1 MPGAY
6 RKSAAGPRNG
16 HGGPAPVDTI
26 VPFLARYGY
35 APDLHGQDIT
45 EERFVSN
52 LADGPVPPAY
62 LLVLAE
68 RCGFEGRALIAEA
81 ASGGRGAG
89 HAGARAGTSPLEAR
103 AAAPGAVGLEEAFAR
118 LFESLGEVREGQLE
132 MARAVSRSLREGG
145 VVLLEAGTGTGKSLA
160 YLVPSV
166 LHSFETGERII
177 VSTHTKNLQDQLFR
191 KEMGVLEEALSIDAH
206 AERLLGRD
214 NYICA
219 RNVIIKASSL
229 AEATSEPALA
239 LALFVALAGG
249 AGTVDS
255 LGALPEGVSAEALA
269 APQRCPMNACGLSDR
284 CPLMRAR
291 RRAREARVLF
301 VNHALL
307 LTDYRQGGAGLGPY
321 ARVVF
326 DEAHHLETC
335 IIENLSVKASREDV
349 FRILE
354 PLALSE
360 GARETWKLL
369 THELE
374 CSGHPGVWSHL
385 RRDLA
390 RKTKELE
397 RAYADLFGCLKD
409 SLNATRAFRSTRM
422 RYADGGA
429 TFAAASEMFDDISF
443 KLSEIIG
450 LLKPIDDAR
459 LSQDLTPFQQEIAYV
474 AEELATFSESMRF
487 LSKGEDEESVFWLDW
502 GSDGSLRELC
512 GSPLSVDRPFADY
525 LEGFLGSAVFTSAT
539 LSQNGSFAFIKERLG
554 LKMLPARPVE
564 LLIPSPFPFDENCL
578 VLVASD
584 LGDPNDEGFAA
595 PVSDLVSGLV
605 SLVARRTM
613 VLFTSYR
620 LCFAV
625 AAALAKRG
633 VDGPVL
639 VQGTG
644 ESREILSER
653 FRRHPN
659 GLLLGVASFWEGV
672 DFPGEELEV
681 LVIPKIPF
689 PVPTEP
695 IVEARSQRF
704 SALGEDPFER
714 IFLPEAIL
722 RMRQGAGRL
731 IRRMDDRGVIILLD
745 SRLGTRPYGQIILSA
760 LPSRNIR
767 HVASA
772 ECVSSAARW
781 FEG

>member
-6 RKSAAGPRNG
+6 RKSAARPRQG
-16 HGGPAPVDTI
+16 HGGPRPVETI
-26 VPFLARYGY
+26 VPFLARHGC

-45 EERFVSN
+45 EEHFISC

-62 LLVLAE
+62 LLALAE
-68 RCGFEGRALIAEA
+68 RCGFEGQSLIAQA
-81 ASGGRGAG
+81 AAAGMRGAG
-89 HAGARAGTSPLEAR
+89 HAGPRAVPSPLETR
-103 AAAPGAVGLEEAFAR
+103 AVASASVSLEEAFAR
-118 LFESLGEVREGQLE
+118 LFESLGEVRDGQLE
-132 MARAVSRSLREGG
+132 MALAVSRSLRDGG

-160 YLVPSV
+160 YLVPAV

-177 VSTHTKNLQDQLFR
+177 VSTHTKNLQDQLYR
-191 KEMGVLEEALSIDAH
+191 KEMGVLEDVLSINAR

-214 NYICA
+214 NYICT
-219 RNVIIKASSL
+219 RNVVIKASSL
-229 AEATSEPALA
+229 AEGTSEAALA
-239 LALFVALAGG
+239 LALFVSLSGD
-249 AGTVDS
+249 GTVDS
-255 LGALPEGVSAEALA
+255 LGALPDGLSPEALA
-269 APQRCPMNACGLSDR
+269 APQRCPMNACGLADR

-321 ARVVF
+321 ARVIF

-335 IIENLSVKASREDV
+335 VIENLSVRVSREDL

-360 GARETWKLL
+360 GAREIWKLL

-374 CSGHPGVWSHL
+374 CSGPPGVSSHL

-390 RKTKELE
+390 RKGKELE
-397 RAYADLFGCLKD
+397 RVYAGLFGNIAD
-409 SLNATRAFRSTRM
+409 SLNASKCMRSTKT

-429 TFAAASEMFDDISF
+429 TFAAVKGMLGDISF
-443 KLSEIIG
+443 KLSELIG
-450 LLKPIDDAR
+450 LLNPIHEVR
-459 LSQDLTPFQQEIAYV
+459 LSQDLAPFQQEIGYV
-474 AEELATFSESMRF
+474 AEELATFSESLRF
-487 LSKGEDEESVFWLDW
+487 LSKGEDDESVFWLDW
-502 GSDGSLRELC
+502 GSDGSLREIC
-512 GSPLSVDRPFADY
+512 GSPLSIDRPFADY

-539 LSQNGSFAFIKERLG
+539 LSENGSFGFIKERLG
-554 LKMLPARPVE
+554 LRMLPARPVE
-564 LLIPSPFPFDENCL
+564 LIIPSPFPFDENCL

-584 LGDPNDEGFAA
+584 LGDPNGEGFAA

-605 SLVARRTM
+605 SRVARRTM

-633 VDGPVL
+633 VEGPIF
-639 VQGTG
+639 VQGAG

-695 IVEARSQRF
+695 IVEARSQRL
-704 SALGEDPFER
+704 SALGEDPFGKV
-714 IFLPEAIL
+714 FLPEAIL

-731 IRRMDDRGVIILLD
+731 IRRMDDRGVIVILD
-745 SRLGTRPYGQIILSA
+745 SRLGTRPYGETILSA
-760 LPSRNIR
+760 LPSRNVR
-767 HVASA
+767 HIASA
-772 ECVSSAARW
+772 ECVPSVARW

>member
-6 RKSAAGPRNG
+6 RNRVARPRHG
-16 HGGPAPVDTI
+16 HGGLRAVDTI

-45 EERFVSN
+45 EERFVSR

-62 LLVLAE
+62 LLALAE
-68 RCGFEGRALIAEA
+68 PCGFGGRSLIAEA
-81 ASGGRGAG
+81 AAAGGRDAG
-89 HAGARAGTSPLEAR
+89 GAGARVGTPPPEAR

-191 KEMGVLEEALSIDAH
+191 KEMGVLEEALSIDTR
-206 AERLLGRD
+206 AERLLGRN
-214 NYICA
+214 NYICT
-219 RNVIIKASSL
+219 RNVVIQASRL
-229 AEATSEPALA
+229 AGVTSEPALA
-239 LALFVALAGG
+239 LALFVSLAGD
-249 AGTVDS
+249 GTVES
-255 LGALPEGVSAEALA
+255 LGALPDGVSAEALA
-269 APQRCPMNACGLSDR
+269 APQRCPMNACGLADR

-291 RRAREARVLF
+291 RRAREARVVF

-307 LTDYRQGGAGLGPY
+307 LTDYRQGGASLGPY

-354 PLALSE
+354 PLALFE

-369 THELE
+369 MHELE
-374 CSGHPGVWSHL
+374 CSGSPGAWSHL
-385 RRDLA
+385 RRDLE
-390 RKTKELE
+390 RKAKELE
-397 RAYADLFGCLKD
+397 RAYADLFDGLKD
-409 SLNATRAFRSTRM
+409 SLNASRAFRSKRT
-422 RYADGGA
+422 RYADGGV
-429 TFAAASEMFDDISF
+429 TFAETSEIFNDISF
-443 KLSEIIG
+443 KLNDLTE
-450 LLKPIDDAR
+450 LLKPIHDMR
-459 LSQDLTPFQQEIAYV
+459 LSQDLAPFQQEIAYV

-554 LKMLPARPVE
+554 LKMLPARPIE

-639 VQGTG
+639 VQGAG

-695 IVEARSQRF
+695 IVEARAQRF

-731 IRRMDDRGVIILLD
+731 IRRMDDRGVIVILD
-745 SRLGTRPYGQIILSA
+745 SRLGTRPYGETILSA

-772 ECVSSAARW
+772 ECVSSVARW

>member
-1 MPGAY
+1 
-6 RKSAAGPRNG
+6 R
-16 HGGPAPVDTI
+16 
-26 VPFLARYGY
+26 Y

-374 CSGHPGVWSHL
+374 CSGPPGAWSHL

-390 RKTKELE
+390 RKAKELE
-397 RAYADLFGCLKD
+397 RAYADLFGRLKD
-409 SLNATRAFRSTRM
+409 SLNAARAFRSTRT
-422 RYADGGA
+422 RYADGSA

-443 KLSEIIG
+443 KLNELIE
-450 LLKPIDDAR
+450 LLKPIHDAR
-459 LSQDLTPFQQEIAYV
+459 LSQDLAPFQQEIAYV

-731 IRRMDDRGVIILLD
+731 IRRMDDRGVIIILD